1 MNKHDELLARLDDW
15 KTHTP
20 TPTGI
25 SVIKSDVANAAAAIR
40 ALQAQ
45 LLNEKIMREAELS
58 VCVEQLETER
68 RARERL
74 QTIFD
79 EAIRIQGDDE
89 ALKYV
94 TSLNSIP
101 VTRCTVSADLIRQLV
116 EGRRAA
122 ERKAYESANAF
133 VEFRRTT
140 YYLAIEHAEAAERQ
154 LAELREAVMVYL
166 KAKCTESDHRRQSH
180 YPSAPHETRRQ
191 YARLVP
197 GDMDVTA
204 AAEAALRKLVEDK

>member
-1 MNKHDELLARLDDW
+1 MNEHDELLARLDDW

-45 LLNEKIMREAELS
+45 LLNEKIMRE
-58 VCVEQLETER
+58 
-68 RARERL
+68 
-74 QTIFD
+74 
-79 EAIRIQGDDE
+79 
-89 ALKYV
+89 
-94 TSLNSIP
+94 
-101 VTRCTVSADLIRQLV
+101 
-116 EGRRAA
+116 AA